1 MTTRYFGAP
10 IARNEDRRLLT
21 GRALFV
27 NDVDRPGMLHVAFLR
42 SPHAHARLG
51 AVDLSRV
58 RERPGVV
65 AAYAADDL
73 GDYWKPGPL
82 LVPPPPIEGA
92 IFNQQTQVPLAR
104 GKVRHVGEPVAMVV
118 AESRYMAEDALAE
131 IGVEYQPLPAVTD
144 LERALA
150 LDAPQIHDGVACNVA
165 ARVHQKKGDYEAA
178 RQAAALVVRRRFH
191 YDRGCSAPIETRGVV
206 ADWDAKGERLRTPPR
221 RRWWCAMAWP
231 PCWACPSV
239 RCEYW
244 RPSSAA
250 ASAPR
255 S

>member
-27 NDVDRPGMLHVAFLR
+27 NDVERPGMLHVAFLR

-51 AVDLSRV
+51 AVELSRV

-92 IFNQQTQVPLAR
+92 IFHQQTQVPLAR
-104 GKVRHVGEPVAMVV
+104 GKVRHVGEPVALVV

-150 LDAPQIHDGVACNVA
+150 PDSAQVHEGVAGNVA

-178 RQAAALVVRRRFH
+178 RQAAAVVLRRRFR
-191 YDRGCSAPIETRGVV
+191 YERGCSAPIETRGVV
-206 ADWDAKGERLRTPPR
+206 ADWDAKAERLT
-221 RRWWCAMAWP
+221 
-231 PCWACPSV
+231 V
-239 RCEYW
+239 
-244 RPSSAA
+244 
-250 ASAPR
+250 
-255 S
+255 